1 MGVVTD
7 MTDFYVRNTAF
18 YRINFET

>member
-1 MGVVTD
+1 LHNYYM
-7 MTDFYVRNTAF
+7 F